1 MPQPILILLDYIER
15 IISDLDNGLKR
26 GSLRKTKVAYEK
38 LTELSNYLKE
48 LLPESFIKENFED
61 FDRHMHFIGI
71 FLRKKDFE
79 WIRNNF
85 DDLRKEDF
93 PTIRKKIYDLPKEER
108 THEKRIAQS
117 SSKVFIVHGSDHKP
131 LKELKAM
138 LAEFGLNPIVLHE
151 KASGSRTIVEKLEKY
166 SNVGYAFVI
175 LTPDDVGC
183 LDVRVSKS
191 LKSVVETLQNLVE
204 AYTVIKRK
212 GPLKKARG
220 ELSRVISLFKPRA
233 RQNVVLE
240 FGYFMGLLGR
250 DRVCC
255 LYKGDV
261 ESPSDMHGIVYI
273 PFKESVNECCDK
285 IVKELKAAGYEIKIP
300 SKPKEFEN
308 RYWVDLG
315 FWVEGEPERKEAK
328 KLYRELTTGI
338 EYLSND
344 VTEVGSLTF
353 KTYDIEEA
361 KEVMRGARRMV
372 DEYKGSVLES
382 EMDLDVIKD
391 QFSITK
397 QPQCPK
403 CGKLGKFS
411 DFHCS
416 DCGTELEPKEYIDV

>member
-1 MPQPILILLDYIER
+1 MPQYHIHIVCKGKEYYEYNQTLESIQKLFKLYNKGQKFLFSGIQIDPHEIGKIR
-15 IISDLDNGLKR
+15 I
-26 GSLRKTKVAYEK
+26 YE
-38 LTELSNYLKE
+38 TELRNE
-48 LLPESFIKENFED
+48 EIVGARVWDVGINVTRRFIESPPSDD
-61 FDRHMHFIGI
+61 FA
-71 FLRKKDFE
+71 
-79 WIRNNF
+79 
-85 DDLRKEDF
+85 
-93 PTIRKKIYDLPKEER
+93 PKPIN
-108 THEKRIAQS
+108 KN
-117 SSKVFIVHGSDHKP
+117 VFIVHGRDTNSIM
-131 LKELKAM
+131 ELKAM
-138 LAEFGLNPIVLHE
+138 LSEFGLVPIVLHE
-151 KASGSRTIVEKLEKY
+151 QPSGSRTIVEKLEKY

-361 KEVMRGARRMV
+361 NEVVRGARRMV

-403 CGKLGKFS
+403 CGKLGRFS

>member
-1 MPQPILILLDYIER
+1 MPQPIPILLDHIEK
-15 IISDLDNGLKR
+15 IIVELHHAIRYRSFK
-26 GSLRKTKVAYEK
+26 KMEVEVEK
-38 LTELSNYLKE
+38 LTPLLECLKS
-48 LLPESFIKENFED
+48 LFPKEFTEATFEH
-61 FDRHMHFIGI
+61 FDRHLHYVKHYIDERNLDMV
-71 FLRKKDFE
+71 KQNSDD
-79 WIRNNF
+79 IRER
-85 DDLRKEDF
+85 DLPNIKS
-93 PTIRKKIYDLPKEER
+93 KIYALPEGQRVVEKEIV
-108 THEKRIAQS
+108 TLS
-117 SSKVFIVHGSDHKP
+117 DKVFIVHGKSVKP
-131 LKELKAM
+131 IQELKAM
-138 LAEFGLNPIVLHE
+138 LREFGLKPIVLHE
-151 KASGSRTIVEKLEKY
+151 QPSGSRTIIEKLEKY
-166 SNVGYAFVI
+166 SDVGYAFVV
-175 LTPDDVGC
+175 LTPDDVGK
-183 LDVRVSKS
+183 LANDK
-191 LKSVVETLQNLVE
+191 QNL
-204 AYTVIKRK
+204 KQ
-212 GPLKKARG
+212 
-220 ELSRVISLFKPRA
+220 RA

-240 FGYFMGLLGR
+240 FGYFMGMLGR

-261 ESPSDMHGIVYI
+261 ELPSDMQGIVYI
-273 PFKESVNECCDK
+273 PFKESVNECCDT
-285 IVKELKAAGYEIKIP
+285 IAKELKAAGYEIKIP

-361 KEVMRGARRMV
+361 KEVVRGARRMV

-403 CGKLGKFS
+403 CGKVGRFS